1 MPAFDLGR
9 DVPAKLQECSATSKP
24 PPVTAKRSSPTRFQN
39 CGLVCTAQARQLIT
53 PTPPLK
59 CSGPPS
65 PTTTNGANKSDAL
78 CCLVP
83 LLITAILMSPA
94 EIGPG
99 PVVRDRR
106 GGHRNRDAE
115 GLVRI
120 EPQPLMVVA
129 HRECDLRIDVGC
141 DQLRGP
147 AIVTDRDETGGAV
160 VRQQARITV
169 SLQPFFSASRALCG
183 MCAGPNRSL
192 K

>member
-1 MPAFDLGR
+1 
-9 DVPAKLQECSATSKP
+9 VPAKLQECSATSKP
-24 PPVTAKRSSPTRFQN
+24 SPVTAKRSSPTRFQKLR
-39 CGLVCTAQARQLIT
+39 GLVCTAQARQLIT

-78 CCLVP
+78 CRLVP

-94 EIGPG
+94 EIGLG

-120 EPQPLMVVA
+120 ETQPLMVA
-129 HRECDLRIDVGC
+129 HRKCDLRIDVG
-141 DQLRGP
+141 RSTAWP
-147 AIVTDRDETGGAV
+147 AIVIDPDETGGAV
-160 VRQQARITV
+160 VRQRARITV
-169 SLQPFFSASRALCG
+169 SLQPFFSASLTLCG